1 MEGNSVSGI
10 WQDVRFGTRALL
22 KRPGFTFVA
31 ILTLALGVGANTA
44 IFSVVNAVLLRP
56 LPFKDSARLVMV
68 WNNGAEAAGG
78 DRTPLAVADLLDWRS
93 QSRTF
98 ESIGAFQSGTF
109 NYTGGEVPE
118 QLRGVGVTAN
128 VLSLLGAVP
137 QIGRDFQTA
146 DEQVGAERTILIS
159 DRFWRSHFAADK
171 QVVGRHILLS
181 GVSTAIIG
189 VMPANLDFPSSEID
203 LWRAMQ
209 LETPTR
215 RGPYFLTGVGRLKPG
230 VQIQQAR
237 AESLA
242 IKSTLENY
250 NLDFNV
256 LPVNEF
262 IFGDVRPALVA
273 LFVAVTLVL
282 LIAAVNVANLTL
294 VRGAS
299 RLKEISIRTALGA
312 SRGRIIRRLL
322 TESLLLAIAG
332 GVLGTL
338 CAFWGVSALVQ
349 FAPENLPRVNQIKID
364 GIVLLWTAVVSLL
377 TGLAFGLVPAWQGS
391 RLNLNEAL
399 RDGGRAST
407 ESAGRR
413 RGRGVLV
420 IAELALA
427 VMLLTGAGLLVKSLW
442 RLQKVDLGIN
452 PERVLTMQIAL
463 RGQRYEK
470 PEAVRDLNSRLIE
483 QTKNLPGVQVAA
495 LTNSL
500 PPDETE
506 FSSDFTIE
514 GKTLVKDVPQIA
526 YFNLVSTEYF
536 HALGIPLR
544 AGRTFTSSDSSDSPR
559 VILINETLRRRF
571 FSGEDPIGK
580 RLNLSST
587 GKPDWTQI
595 VGVVGD
601 AKYNG
606 MADDVQPA
614 IYQPIQQAPIWG
626 FALILKTNVADPLSL
641 TTAVRNEVSKLDPGL
656 PVTKVS
662 TMEQRVATAMAPP
675 RFRTTLIALFAVVA
689 LVLAC
694 VGIYGVI
701 SYSVTQR
708 THEIG
713 IRIALGAQRRNVL
726 QLILG
731 QGALLA
737 VIGVMLGLGSAFAL
751 TRLMAGLLFGVTPT
765 DPLTFI
771 CVPLGLMAVALLAS
785 YLPARRATKVDPLVA
800 LRYE

>member
-1 MEGNSVSGI
+1 MSGL
-10 WQDVRFGTRALL
+10 WQDVRYGARMLL
-22 KRPGFTFVA
+22 KQPGFTLVA
-31 ILTLALGVGANTA
+31 IVTLALGIGANTA

-56 LPFKDSARLVMV
+56 LPLKDSALLVMV

-78 DRTPLAVADLLDWRS
+78 DRTPLAIADLLDWRS
-93 QSRTF
+93 QSRSF
-98 ESIGAFQSGTF
+98 ESIGAFQNGTF
-109 NYTGGEVPE
+109 NYTSGEVPE

-128 VLSLLGAVP
+128 LLAVLGVAP
-137 QIGRDFQTA
+137 QVGRDFQSS
-146 DEQVGAERTILIS
+146 DEQVGTERAILIS
-159 DRFWRSHFAADK
+159 DRFWHSHFGADK
-171 QVVGRHILLS
+171 QVVGRRVTLS
-181 GVSTAIIG
+181 GVSTTIIG
-189 VMPANLDFPSSEID
+189 VMPANLDFPSREID

-230 VQIQQAR
+230 VQVQQAR
-237 AESLA
+237 AESLS
-242 IKSTLENY
+242 IKSSFGDY

-262 IFGDVRPALVA
+262 LFGDVRPALVA
-273 LFVAVTLVL
+273 LLVAVTLVL

-294 VRGAS
+294 VRAAS

-332 GVLGTL
+332 GVFGTL

-349 FAPENLPRVNQIKID
+349 FAPENLPRVDQIRID
-364 GIVLLWTAVVSLL
+364 GVVLLWTAVVSLL

-391 RLNLNEAL
+391 RLNLNEVL
-399 RDGGRAST
+399 RDGSRSST

-413 RGRGVLV
+413 RGRSVLV

-427 VMLLTGAGLLVKSLW
+427 VMLLTGAGLLIKSLW

-452 PERVLTMQIAL
+452 PERVLTMQMSL
-463 RGQRYEK
+463 RGQQYEK
-470 PEAVRDLNSRLIE
+470 PEAVRELNSRLLE
-483 QTKNLPGVQVAA
+483 QVKSLPGVRVAA

-506 FSSDFTIE
+506 FSSDFIIE
-514 GKTLVKDVPQIA
+514 GKTPAKEVPQIA

-536 HALGIPLR
+536 QSLGIPLR
-544 AGRTFTSSDSSDSPR
+544 TGRTFTSSDSSASPR
-559 VILINETLRRRF
+559 IVLINETLRRRF
-571 FSGEDPIGK
+571 FPGEEPVG
-580 RLNLSST
+580 RRMNLSSA
-587 GKPDWTQI
+587 GKPDWTEI

-601 AKYNG
+601 VKYNG

-626 FALILKTNVADPLSL
+626 FALILKTDVADPLSL
-641 TTAVRNEVSKLDPGL
+641 TTAVRNEVSKLDPSL

-675 RFRTTLIALFAVVA
+675 RFRTTLIALFAGVA
-689 LVLAC
+689 LLLAC

-726 QLILG
+726 RLVLG

-737 VIGVMLGLGSAFAL
+737 VIGVMLGLGGAFAL
-751 TRLMAGLLFGVTPT
+751 TRLMASLLFGVTPT
-765 DPLTFI
+765 DAAIFTS
-771 CVPLGLMAVALLAS
+771 VPLGLTAIALLAS

>member
-1 MEGNSVSGI
+1 MESLFTDI
-10 WQDVRFGTRALL
+10 RFSFRSLV
-22 KRPGFTFVA
+22 KQPGFTLVA
-31 ILTLALGVGANTA
+31 ILTLALGIGANTA

-56 LPFKDSARLVMV
+56 LPFKDPERVVLV

-78 DRTPLAVADLLDWRS
+78 DRTPLAIVDLQDWRA
-93 QSRTF
+93 QSRSF
-98 ESIGAFQSGTF
+98 ESMGAFQNGTF
-109 NYTGGEVPE
+109 NYSSGEVPE

-128 VLSLLGAVP
+128 LLSLLGAAP

-159 DRFWRSHFAADK
+159 DRFWRSHFGEDK
-171 QVVGRHILLS
+171 QVVGRRVNLS
-181 GVSTAIIG
+181 GVSTTIIG
-189 VMPANLDFPSSEID
+189 VMPAGLDFPSKEID

-209 LETPTR
+209 LEPPTR

-230 VQIQQAR
+230 VQVQQAR
-237 AESLA
+237 AESLT
-242 IKSTLENY
+242 IKSSLENY

-262 IFGDVRPALVA
+262 IFGDSRPALIA

-294 VRGAS
+294 VRAAS

-312 SRGRIIRRLL
+312 SRGRVIRRLL

-332 GVLGTL
+332 GVFGTL

-364 GIVLLWTAVVSLL
+364 GFVLLWTAAVTLL

-391 RLNLNEAL
+391 RLNLNEVL
-399 RDGGRAST
+399 RDGGRSST

-413 RGRGVLV
+413 RGRSVLV

-427 VMLLTGAGLLVKSLW
+427 VMLLTGAGLLIKSLW
-442 RLQKVDLGIN
+442 RLQQVDLGIN
-452 PERVLTMQIAL
+452 PERVVTMQMSL

-470 PEAVRDLNSRLIE
+470 PEAVRELNSRLIE
-483 QTKNLPGVQVAA
+483 QTRNLPGVRAAA

-506 FSSDFTIE
+506 FSSNFIVE
-514 GKTLVKDVPQIA
+514 GRTPLKDVPQIA

-536 HALGIPLR
+536 QALGIPLR

-571 FSGEDPIGK
+571 FPGEDPVGK
-580 RLNLSST
+580 RLNLSIA
-587 GKPDWTQI
+587 GKPDWTEI

-601 AKYNG
+601 VKYNG

-614 IYQPIQQAPIWG
+614 IYQTIEQQPAWG
-626 FALILKTNVADPLSL
+626 FSLILKTDVTDPLTL
-641 TTAVRNEVSKLDPGL
+641 TTAARNEVSKLDQSL
-656 PVTKVS
+656 PVTNVS

-675 RFRTTLIALFAVVA
+675 RFRTTLIALFAAVA
-689 LVLAC
+689 LILAC
-694 VGIYGVI
+694 IGIYGVI

-726 QLILG
+726 RLVLG

-737 VIGVMLGLGSAFAL
+737 VIGVGLGLTGAFAL
-751 TRLMAGLLFGVTPT
+751 TRLMSSLLFGVTPT
-765 DPLTFI
+765 DAGIFTF
-771 CVPLGLMAVALLAS
+771 VPLGLTAIALLAS

>member
-1 MEGNSVSGI
+1 MTGL
-10 WQDVRFGTRALL
+10 WQDVRYGARMLL
-22 KRPGFTFVA
+22 KQPGFTLVA
-31 ILTLALGVGANTA
+31 ILTLALGIGANTA

-56 LPFKDSARLVMV
+56 LPFKDPNRVVMV

-78 DRTPLAVADLLDWRS
+78 DRTPLAVADLQDWRA
-93 QSRTF
+93 QSRSF
-98 ESIGAFQSGTF
+98 ESIGAFQLGTF
-109 NYTGGEVPE
+109 NYTSGEVPE
-118 QLRGVGVTAN
+118 QLRGIGVTAN
-128 VLSLLGAVP
+128 LLSLLGAVP

-159 DRFWRSHFAADK
+159 NRFWRSHFGADK
-171 QVVGRHILLS
+171 QVVGRRVNLS
-181 GVSTAIIG
+181 GVSTTIIG
-189 VMPANLDFPSSEID
+189 VMPAGLDFPSREID

-209 LETPTR
+209 LEPPTR

-230 VQIQQAR
+230 VQVQQAR
-237 AESLA
+237 AESLT
-242 IKSTLENY
+242 IKSSLESY

-262 IFGDVRPALVA
+262 IFGDSRPALIA

-294 VRGAS
+294 VRAAS
-299 RLKEISIRTALGA
+299 RLREISIRTALGA

-322 TESLLLAIAG
+322 TESLLLAIG
-332 GVLGTL
+332 GGAFGTL
-338 CAFWGVSALVQ
+338 CAFWGVSALVR
-349 FAPENLPRVNQIKID
+349 FAPDNLPRVDQIKID
-364 GIVLLWTAVVSLL
+364 GLVLLWTGIVSLV

-391 RLNLNEAL
+391 RLNLNEVL
-399 RDGGRAST
+399 RDGSRGST

-413 RGRGVLV
+413 RGRSLLV

-427 VMLLTGAGLLVKSLW
+427 VMLLTGAGLLIKSLW
-442 RLQKVDLGIN
+442 RLQQVDLGIN
-452 PERVLTMQIAL
+452 AERVLTMQMSL
-463 RGQRYEK
+463 RGKRYEK
-470 PEAVRDLNSRLIE
+470 PETVRELNWRLIE
-483 QTKNLPGVQVAA
+483 QTRNLPGVQVAA

-500 PPDETE
+500 PPDEPE
-506 FSSDFTIE
+506 FSSDFIVE
-514 GKTLVKDVPQIA
+514 GRTPVKDVPQIA
-526 YFNLVSTEYF
+526 YFNLVSPEYF
-536 HALGIPLR
+536 QALGIPLH
-544 AGRTFTSSDSSDSPR
+544 AGRTFSSSDSSDSPR

-571 FSGEDPIGK
+571 FPGEDPIGK
-580 RLNLSST
+580 RLNLSSA

-601 AKYNG
+601 VKYNG

-614 IYQPIQQAPIWG
+614 IYQPIQQAPIFG
-626 FALILKTNVADPLSL
+626 FALILKTDLADPVSL
-641 TTAVRNEVSKLDPGL
+641 TTAVRNEVGKLDSSL
-656 PVTKVS
+656 PLTKVS
-662 TMEQRVATAMAPP
+662 TMEQRIATAMAPP
-675 RFRTTLIALFAVVA
+675 RFRTTLIALFAAVA
-689 LVLAC
+689 LILAC

-726 QLILG
+726 QLVLG

-737 VIGVMLGLGSAFAL
+737 VIGVILGLGGAFAL
-751 TRLMAGLLFGVTPT
+751 TRLMSSLLFGVTPT
-765 DPLTFI
+765 DAAIFTS
-771 CVPLGLMAVALLAS
+771 VPLGLTAIALLAS
-785 YLPARRATKVDPLVA
+785 YLPARRATKVDPLIA

>member
-1 MEGNSVSGI
+1 MKGI
-10 WQDVRFGTRALL
+10 WQDVRYGTRALL
-22 KRPGFTFVA
+22 KRPGFTLMA
-31 ILTLALGVGANTA
+31 ILTLTLGIGANTA

-56 LPFKDSARLVMV
+56 LQLKDSARLVMV

-78 DRTPLAVADLLDWRS
+78 DRTPLAGADLLDWRA
-93 QSRTF
+93 QSRSF
-98 ESIGAFQSGTF
+98 ESIGAFQNGSF
-109 NYTGGEVPE
+109 NYTSGEVPE

-128 VLSLLGAVP
+128 LLAVLGVTP
-137 QIGRDFQTA
+137 QLGRDFQA
-146 DEQVGAERTILIS
+146 SDEQVGAERTILIS

-171 QVVGRHILLS
+171 QVVGRRVTLS
-181 GVSTAIIG
+181 GVSTTIIG
-189 VMPANLDFPSSEID
+189 VMPANLDFPSREID

-237 AESLA
+237 AESQA
-242 IKSTLENY
+242 MKSTFGNY

-273 LFVAVTLVL
+273 LLVAVTLVL

-299 RLKEISIRTALGA
+299 QLKEISIRTALGA

-332 GVLGTL
+332 AVFGTL

-364 GIVLLWTAVVSLL
+364 GLVLVWTAVVSLV

-399 RDGGRAST
+399 RDGGRGST

-413 RGRGVLV
+413 RGRSVLV

-427 VMLLTGAGLLVKSLW
+427 VTLLTGAGLLIKSLW

-452 PERVLTMQIAL
+452 PERVLTMQMAL

-470 PEAVRDLNSRLIE
+470 PEAVRELNSRLLD
-483 QTKNLPGVQVAA
+483 QVKSLPGVRVAA

-514 GKTLVKDVPQIA
+514 GKTPVKDVPQIA

-536 HALGIPLR
+536 QALGIPLR
-544 AGRTFTSSDSSDSPR
+544 AGRTFTTSDSSGSPR

-571 FSGEDPIGK
+571 FSGEDPLGK
-580 RLNLSST
+580 RLNLSNV
-587 GKPDWTQI
+587 GAPDWTQI

-601 AKYNG
+601 VKYNG

-614 IYQPIQQAPIWG
+614 IYQPIEQAPIWG
-626 FALILKTNVADPLSL
+626 FALVLKTDVADPPSL
-641 TTAVRNEVSKLDPGL
+641 TTAVRNEISKLDPSL

-675 RFRTTLIALFAVVA
+675 RFRTTLIALFAAVA
-689 LVLAC
+689 LILAC

-701 SYSVTQR
+701 SYSVTHR

-726 QLILG
+726 QLVLG

-765 DPLTFI
+765 DPMTFI

>member
-1 MEGNSVSGI
+1 MESLFTDI
-10 WQDVRFGTRALL
+10 RFSFRSLVNQ
-22 KRPGFTFVA
+22 PGFSLAA
-31 ILTLALGVGANTA
+31 ILTLALGIGANTA

-56 LPFKDSARLVMV
+56 LPFKDSDRVVMV

-78 DRTPLAVADLLDWRS
+78 DRTPLAVADLQDVHS
-93 QSRTF
+93 QSRSF
-98 ESIGAFQSGTF
+98 ESFGAFQNGTF
-109 NYTGGEVPE
+109 NYTSGEVPE

-128 VLSLLGAVP
+128 LLSLLGAVP

-146 DEQVGAERTILIS
+146 DEQVGSERTILIS
-159 DRFWRSHFAADK
+159 DRFWRSHFGADK
-171 QVVGRHILLS
+171 QVVGRRVNLS
-181 GVSTAIIG
+181 GVSTTIIG
-189 VMPANLDFPSSEID
+189 VMPAGLDFPSREID

-209 LETPTR
+209 LEAPTR

-230 VQIQQAR
+230 IQVQQAR
-237 AESLA
+237 AESLTL
-242 IKSTLENY
+242 KSTLGNY

-262 IFGDVRPALVA
+262 IFGDSRPALIA

-294 VRGAS
+294 VRAAS

-312 SRGRIIRRLL
+312 SRGRVIRRLL
-322 TESLLLAIAG
+322 TESLLLAIAS
-332 GVLGTL
+332 GVFGTF

-364 GIVLLWTAVVSLL
+364 GLVLLWTGVVTLL
-377 TGLAFGLVPAWQGS
+377 TGIAFGLVPAWQGS
-391 RLNLNEAL
+391 RLNLNEVL
-399 RDGGRAST
+399 RDGGRGST

-413 RGRGVLV
+413 RGRSVLV

-427 VMLLTGAGLLVKSLW
+427 VMLLTGAGLLIKSLW
-442 RLQKVDLGIN
+442 RLQRVDLGIN
-452 PERVLTMQIAL
+452 PERVVTMQMSL

-470 PEAVRDLNSRLIE
+470 PETVRELNSRVVE
-483 QTKNLPGVQVAA
+483 QTRTLPGVRAAA

-500 PPDETE
+500 PPNETE

-514 GKTLVKDVPQIA
+514 GKTPVKDVPQIA

-536 HALGIPLR
+536 QALGIPLR

-571 FSGEDPIGK
+571 FPGEDPVGK
-580 RLNLSST
+580 RLNLSNA

-601 AKYNG
+601 VKYNG

-614 IYQPIQQAPIWG
+614 IYQPIEQQPAWG
-626 FALILKTNVADPLSL
+626 FSLILKTDVADPLSL
-641 TTAVRNEVSKLDPGL
+641 TTAARNEISKLDPSL
-656 PVTKVS
+656 PVTNVS

-675 RFRTTLIALFAVVA
+675 RFRTTLIALFAAVA
-689 LVLAC
+689 LILAC
-694 VGIYGVI
+694 IGIYGVI

-726 QLILG
+726 RLVLG

-737 VIGVMLGLGSAFAL
+737 VIGVVLGLTGAFAL
-751 TRLMAGLLFGVTPT
+751 TRLMASLLFGVTPT
-765 DPLTFI
+765 DAAIFTF
-771 CVPLGLMAVALLAS
+771 VPLGLTAIALLAS

>member
-1 MEGNSVSGI
+1 MTGL
-10 WQDVRFGTRALL
+10 WQDVRYGARMLL
-22 KRPGFTFVA
+22 KQPGFTLAA
-31 ILTLALGVGANTA
+31 ILTLALGIGANTA

-56 LPFKDSARLVMV
+56 LPLKDSARLVMV

-78 DRTPLAVADLLDWRS
+78 DRTPLAVADLLDWRA
-93 QSRTF
+93 QSRSF
-98 ESIGAFQSGTF
+98 ESIGAFQNGTF
-109 NYTGGEVPE
+109 NYTSGEVPE

-128 VLSLLGAVP
+128 LLGVLGVAP
-137 QIGRDFQTA
+137 QLGRDFQA
-146 DEQVGAERTILIS
+146 SDEQVGAERTILIS
-159 DRFWRSHFAADK
+159 DRFWHSHFGADK
-171 QVVGRHILLS
+171 QVVGRRINLS

-189 VMPANLDFPSSEID
+189 VMPANLDFPSREID

-209 LETPTR
+209 LEQPKR

-230 VQIQQAR
+230 IQVQQAR

-242 IKSTLENY
+242 MKSTLENY

-262 IFGDVRPALVA
+262 IFGDSRPALVA
-273 LFVAVTLVL
+273 LLVAVTLVL

-294 VRGAS
+294 VKGAS

-312 SRGRIIRRLL
+312 SRLRIIRRLL

-332 GVLGTL
+332 GVFGTL

-391 RLNLNEAL
+391 RLNLNEVL
-399 RDGGRAST
+399 RDGGRGST

-413 RGRGVLV
+413 RGRSVLV

-427 VMLLTGAGLLVKSLW
+427 VMLLTGAGLLIKSLW

-452 PERVLTMQIAL
+452 PERVLTMQMAL

-470 PEAVRDLNSRLIE
+470 PEAVRELNSRLVE
-483 QTKNLPGVQVAA
+483 QSRNLPGVRAAA

-506 FSSDFTIE
+506 FSSNFTIE
-514 GKTLVKDVPQIA
+514 GKTPVKDLPQIA
-526 YFNLVSTEYF
+526 YFSLVSTEYF
-536 HALGIPLR
+536 QALSIPLS
-544 AGRTFTSSDSSDSPR
+544 AGRSFSSSDSSGAPR

-571 FSGEDPIGK
+571 FPGEDPVGK
-580 RLNLSST
+580 RMNLSGT
-587 GKPDWTQI
+587 GEPDWTQI

-601 AKYNG
+601 VKYNG

-614 IYQPIQQAPIWG
+614 IYQPIEQAPIWG
-626 FALILKTNVADPLSL
+626 FALILKTDVADPLSL
-641 TTAVRNEVSKLDPGL
+641 TTTVRNEVSKLDPGL

-675 RFRTTLIALFAVVA
+675 RFRTTLIALFAAVA
-689 LVLAC
+689 LILAC

-726 QLILG
+726 QLVLG

-737 VIGVMLGLGSAFAL
+737 VIGVMLGLGGAFAL

-765 DPLTFI
+765 DAAIFTG
-771 CVPLGLMAVALLAS
+771 VPLGLTEIALLAS

>member
-1 MEGNSVSGI
+1 MESILN
-10 WQDVRFGTRALL
+10 DVRYGFRSLL
-22 KRPGFTFVA
+22 KQPGFTLVA
-31 ILTLALGVGANTA
+31 IVTLALGIGANTA

-56 LPFKDSARLVMV
+56 LPFKDSDRLVLV

-78 DRTPLAVADLLDWRS
+78 DRTPLAIVDLLDMRA
-93 QSRTF
+93 QSRSF
-98 ESIGAFQSGTF
+98 ESIGAYQNGTF
-109 NYTGGEVPE
+109 NYTSGEAPE
-118 QLRGVGVTAN
+118 QLRGIGATAN
-128 VLSLLGAVP
+128 LLSLLGAAP

-159 DRFWRSHFAADK
+159 DRFWRSHFGADQ
-171 QVVGRHILLS
+171 QVVGRRVNLS
-181 GVSTAIIG
+181 GISTTIIG
-189 VMPANLDFPSSEID
+189 VMPAGLDFPSRDID

-209 LETPTR
+209 LEPPTR

-230 VQIQQAR
+230 VQVQQAR
-237 AESLA
+237 AESLT
-242 IKSTLENY
+242 IKSSLENY

-262 IFGDVRPALVA
+262 IFGDSRPALIA

-294 VRGAS
+294 VRATL
-299 RLKEISIRTALGA
+299 RLREISIRTALGA

-332 GVLGTL
+332 GVFGTL

-349 FAPENLPRVNQIKID
+349 FAPENLPRVDQIKID
-364 GIVLLWTAVVSLL
+364 GFVLLWTGIVSLI

-391 RLNLNEAL
+391 RLNLNEVL
-399 RDGGRAST
+399 RDGSRGSS
-407 ESAGRR
+407 ESVGRR
-413 RGRGVLV
+413 RGRSMLV

-427 VMLLTGAGLLVKSLW
+427 VMLLTGAGLLIKSLW
-442 RLQKVDLGIN
+442 RLQQVDLGIN
-452 PERVLTMQIAL
+452 PDRVLTMQMSL

-470 PEAVRDLNSRLIE
+470 PEAVRELNSRLIA
-483 QTKNLPGVQVAA
+483 QTRNLPGVKVAA

-514 GKTLVKDVPQIA
+514 GNTPVKEVPQIA
-526 YFNLVSTEYF
+526 YFILVSTEYF
-536 HALGIPLR
+536 HALGIPLT
-544 AGRTFTSSDSSDSPR
+544 AGRTFTGSDSSESPR

-571 FSGEDPIGK
+571 FPGEDPVGK
-580 RLNLSST
+580 RLNLSSA

-601 AKYNG
+601 VKYNG
-606 MADDVQPA
+606 MADDVEPA

-626 FALILKTNVADPLSL
+626 FALILKTDVADPVSL
-641 TTAVRNEVSKLDPGL
+641 TTAVRNEVSKLDPSL

-675 RFRTTLIALFAVVA
+675 RFRTTLIALFAAVA
-689 LVLAC
+689 LILAC

-726 QLILG
+726 QLVLG

-737 VIGVMLGLGSAFAL
+737 VIGVTLGLGGAFAL
-751 TRLMAGLLFGVTPT
+751 TRLMASLLFGVTPT
-765 DPLTFI
+765 DAAIFTS
-771 CVPLGLMAVALLAS
+771 VPLCLTAIALLAS

>member
-1 MEGNSVSGI
+1 MSGL
-10 WQDVRFGTRALL
+10 WQDVRYGARMLL
-22 KRPGFTFVA
+22 KQPGFTLVA
-31 ILTLALGVGANTA
+31 ILTLALGIGANTA

-56 LPFKDSARLVMV
+56 LPLKDSALLVMV

-78 DRTPLAVADLLDWRS
+78 DRTPLAIADLLDWRS
-93 QSRTF
+93 QSRSF
-98 ESIGAFQSGTF
+98 ESIGAFQNGTF
-109 NYTGGEVPE
+109 NYTSGEVPE

-128 VLSLLGAVP
+128 LLAVLGVAP
-137 QIGRDFQTA
+137 QVGRDFQSS
-146 DEQVGAERTILIS
+146 DEQVGTERAILIS
-159 DRFWRSHFAADK
+159 DRFWHSHFGADK
-171 QVVGRHILLS
+171 QVVGRRVTLS
-181 GVSTAIIG
+181 GVSTTIIG
-189 VMPANLDFPSSEID
+189 VMPANLDFPSREID

-230 VQIQQAR
+230 VQVQQAR
-237 AESLA
+237 AESLS
-242 IKSTLENY
+242 IKSSFGDY

-262 IFGDVRPALVA
+262 LFGDVRPALVA
-273 LFVAVTLVL
+273 LLVAVTLVL

-294 VRGAS
+294 VRAAS

-332 GVLGTL
+332 GVFGTL

-349 FAPENLPRVNQIKID
+349 FAPENLPRVDQIRID
-364 GIVLLWTAVVSLL
+364 GVVLLWTAVVSLL

-391 RLNLNEAL
+391 RLNLNEVL
-399 RDGGRAST
+399 RDGSRSST

-413 RGRGVLV
+413 RGRSVLV

-427 VMLLTGAGLLVKSLW
+427 VMLLTGAGLLIKSLW

-452 PERVLTMQIAL
+452 PERVLTMQMSL
-463 RGQRYEK
+463 RGQQYEK
-470 PEAVRDLNSRLIE
+470 PEAVRELNSRLLE
-483 QTKNLPGVQVAA
+483 QVKSLPGVRVAA

-506 FSSDFTIE
+506 FSSDFIIE
-514 GKTLVKDVPQIA
+514 GKTPAKEVPQIA

-536 HALGIPLR
+536 QSLGIPLR
-544 AGRTFTSSDSSDSPR
+544 TGRTFTSSDSSASPR
-559 VILINETLRRRF
+559 IVLINETLRRRF
-571 FSGEDPIGK
+571 FPGEEPVG
-580 RLNLSST
+580 RRMNLSSA
-587 GKPDWTQI
+587 GKPDWTEI

-601 AKYNG
+601 VKYNG

-626 FALILKTNVADPLSL
+626 FALILKTDVADPLSL
-641 TTAVRNEVSKLDPGL
+641 TTAVRNEVSKLDPSL

-675 RFRTTLIALFAVVA
+675 RFRTTLIALFAGVA
-689 LVLAC
+689 LLLAC

-726 QLILG
+726 RLVLG

-737 VIGVMLGLGSAFAL
+737 VIGVMLGLGGAFAL
-751 TRLMAGLLFGVTPT
+751 TRLMASLLFGVTPT
-765 DPLTFI
+765 DAAIFTS
-771 CVPLGLMAVALLAS
+771 VPLGLTAIALLAS